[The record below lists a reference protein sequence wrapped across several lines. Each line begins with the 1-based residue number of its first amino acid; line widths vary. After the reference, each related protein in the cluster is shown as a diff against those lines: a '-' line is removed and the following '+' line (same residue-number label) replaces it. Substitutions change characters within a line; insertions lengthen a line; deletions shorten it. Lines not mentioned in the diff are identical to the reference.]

1 MLLYP
6 KIAVFRWPIA
16 SKLTIFESK
25 QSHLRTS
32 NQLILTIF
40 GVNLNSGAL
49 GVFKNGGLKSAQKNS
64 EFLYKF
70 NFLGQF

>member
-32 NQLILTIF
+32 TQLILTIF

-49 GVFKNGGLKSAQKNS
+49 GVFKNGGLKSAQKK
-64 EFLYKF
+64 LCV
-70 NFLGQF
+70 LVHMQF